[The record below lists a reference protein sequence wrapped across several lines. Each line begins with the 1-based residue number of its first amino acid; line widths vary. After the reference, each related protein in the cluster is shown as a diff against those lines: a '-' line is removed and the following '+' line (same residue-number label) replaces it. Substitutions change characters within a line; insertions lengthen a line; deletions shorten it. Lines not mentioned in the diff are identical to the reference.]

1 MKVENIYGFQKANL
15 TLSHFF
21 TKYIKGMTHKT
32 FLNKS
37 KKTSFS

>member
-15 TLSHFF
+15 TFSCFF
-21 TKYIKGMTHKT
+21 TKYIKSMTHKT

-37 KKTSFS
+37 KKTSFP